1 MNNSQWHTR
10 ISGGRNFRRANRVDV
25 QSQLSSRGY
34 RRADDAFVQIVSPI
48 DNLAAPLCMKMIT
61 GKPSSGLSLLLA
73 TGLVSL
79 HADEKLT
86 AFVELKTAIH
96 QFAVDAML

>member
-1 MNNSQWHTR
+1 
-10 ISGGRNFRRANRVDV
+10 
-25 QSQLSSRGY
+25 
-34 RRADDAFVQIVSPI
+34 
-48 DNLAAPLCMKMIT
+48 
-61 GKPSSGLSLLLA
+61 LLLA